1 MPTGAGKWQAAS
13 GAATEGA
20 ALVTDNRDPPPSELG
35 SVLSGSLRRLA
46 ARGALIRFARGERLI
61 EEGGRGDTLYI
72 VISGRVRA
80 FSRDD
85 RGREITFGTYAPGEY
100 VGEMSLDGGPRS
112 ASVEAVEPTLC
123 AMVTRLTLTRHIA
136 EDPEFAFAL
145 LAKVIGRA
153 RAATLSAKQLA
164 LNDVYGRL
172 KALLESLADDV
183 SGGVRPIAQ
192 RLTHRDLSR
201 RVGASPSM
209 ITRLMKDLEQGG
221 YLRTDKAGIALLR
234 PLPARW

>member
-1 MPTGAGKWQAAS
+1 MPIGPGKWQAAP
-13 GAATEGA
+13 APQPEDA
-20 ALVTDNRDPPPSELG
+20 ALTNVQRKSPPPDPDG
-35 SVLSGSLRRLA
+35 PVAGSLGRLA
-46 ARGALIRFARGERLI
+46 ARGALVRFTRGGLLI
-61 EEGGRGDTLYI
+61 AEGELGDTLYI
-72 VISGRVRA
+72 VVAGRVRA

-85 RGREITFGTYAPGEY
+85 RGREITFGTYGPGEY

-112 ASVEAVEPTLC
+112 ASVEAVEPTVC
-123 AMVTRLTLTRHIA
+123 AMVTRVTLARHIA
-136 EDPEFAFAL
+136 EEPEFAFEL

-172 KALLESLADDV
+172 KALLESLAGED
-183 SGGVRPIAQ
+183 SGGTRQIAQ
-192 RLTHRDLSR
+192 RLTHRDLGR

-209 ITRLMKDLEQGG
+209 VTRLLKDLDSGG
-221 YLRTDKAGIALLR
+221 YLRADKAGITLLR